1 MKLSPLALLLFALAS
16 CTKEKVCDEWHT
28 GDDCKTERRF
38 ELTGTYSGYE
48 VHSGNYNQYKNI
60 NVYTYTDDL
69 YTITINGK
77 VAKLLNP
84 KGNFE
89 IPLTQTSGGYSYEGQ
104 GHFDGYQLSYGY
116 NTYLND
122 SLVTIINF
130 QGTK

>member
-1 MKLSPLALLLFALAS
+1 MKLNLLAIALLSLTA
-16 CTKEKVCDEWHT
+16 CTKEQNCDEWHT
-28 GDDCKTERRF
+28 GDKCETEHRF

-48 VHSGNYNQYKNI
+48 VHSGNYSQYKNT

-84 KGNFE
+84 RCNFE
-89 IPLTQTSGGYSYEGQ
+89 IPLTQTGGGYSYEGQ
-104 GHFDGYQLSYGY
+104 GNFDGYQLSYGY

-122 SLVTIINF
+122 SLVTITNF